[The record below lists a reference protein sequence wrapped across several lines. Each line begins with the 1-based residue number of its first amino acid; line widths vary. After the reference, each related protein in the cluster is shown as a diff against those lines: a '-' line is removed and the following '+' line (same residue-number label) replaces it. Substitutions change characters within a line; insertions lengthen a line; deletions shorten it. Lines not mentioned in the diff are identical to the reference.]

1 MARRGHRQLPVGSR
15 RHSRTHAISGGRP
28 LHPEVSSVHGEA
40 EMAVKLAG
48 RDLLWR
54 GILDAHSD
62 RQNFYVQYQREL
74 RENGKIIRSKLWD
87 ATVPRDGQ

>member
-1 MARRGHRQLPVGSR
+1 
-15 RHSRTHAISGGRP
+15 
-28 LHPEVSSVHGEA
+28 
-40 EMAVKLAG
+40 MAVKLAG